1 MHLISITFDRVF
13 DIVQDPTGRGSYP
26 TLFSFESA
34 GKRYFSVSISGAP
47 RLENGMKVI
56 AALAHPG
63 DWKSLEGWKD
73 VQTGRIH
80 LPRYSSVVMPL
91 IRMTPLILLCLSGYR
106 QFGNSMFLYAAV
118 LLSCLC
124 AVPIGRIW
132 RLRRA
137 RMALENAS
145 T

>member
-1 MHLISITFDRVF
+1 MHLIPIKFDRVF

-47 RLENGMKVI
+47 RLENGMEVI
-56 AALAHPG
+56 AALAHRD

-73 VQTGRIH
+73 RKTGEIY
-80 LPRYSSVVMPL
+80 LPKLSSVLTPIFRIAPL
-91 IRMTPLILLCLSGYR
+91 IVFCVAGYR
-106 QFGNSMFLYAAV
+106 QYDSSWFLAAAV

-124 AVPIGRIW
+124 LAPIVGIG

-137 RMALENAS
+137 RAALEKA
-145 T
+145 